1 MQIVLLFIKYCTS
14 SELAKFLVKFSV
26 HMSLVPIAL
35 RIYRIV
41 WHHRL
46 LTMLPVSSSFF
57 TLRYVRVQVVDAMHP
72 SEAGPQKKL
81 PLFL

>member
-1 MQIVLLFIKYCTS
+1 
-14 SELAKFLVKFSV
+14 
-26 HMSLVPIAL
+26 MSLVPIAL

-81 PLFL
+81 PLFLWNQRETSQERTASFFVTNYTEQIPS